1 MGTASNLSL
10 RQWFR
15 FAMTRKKS
23 KPPASARSAS
33 HIEHVDA
40 IIAAKLGRHH
50 DHPVIAA
57 VGEASEI
64 ADQPPLI
71 ALTAA
76 TALAGLVLRRPTLL
90 RAGLRMLA
98 AELVAT
104 GIKTRIKHRVNRTR
118 PHKMID
124 EGRYVLEHAGERAN
138 RDGPWSS
145 FPSGHTAGAVAV
157 GRALSRDYPRLALP
171 AALAA
176 GTIAAIQLP
185 RRKHFPTDVIV
196 GAAIGWLAETIVSM
210 GVRALSRSDRSEVAV
225 ASDPLAPGAG

>member
-1 MGTASNLSL
+1 
-10 RQWFR
+10 
-15 FAMTRKKS
+15 MTTSKS
-23 KPPASARSAS
+23 KPPASARRAS
-33 HIEHVDA
+33 RIEHADA
-40 IIAAKLGRHH
+40 IVAARLGRHH
-50 DHPVIAA
+50 DHPVIEA
-57 VGEASEI
+57 VGAASEI

-76 TALAGLVLRRPTLL
+76 TALAGLVLRRPKLL

-98 AELVAT
+98 SELVAT
-104 GIKTRIKHRVNRTR
+104 GIKTRIKHRVDRTR

-124 EGRYVLEHAGERAN
+124 EGRYVLEHAGSQAN

-157 GRALSRDYPRLALP
+157 SRALARDYPRLGVP

-185 RRKHFPTDVIV
+185 RRKHFPTDVIA

-210 GVRALSRSDRSEVAV
+210 GLRALSRSDRSGPDA
-225 ASDPLAPGAG
+225 APDPLAPDRR